1 MRQQSLFSSQSMM
14 NEPLANRI
22 RPRTLS
28 EFVGQSKLLGPG
40 KILRTLIQHDQIS
53 SMIFW
58 GPPGCGKTTL
68 AEIIAH
74 HTQANFIQF
83 SAADAS
89 IRKIKRVMRK
99 AEANREIGE
108 KTIVFVDEIHRFNRA
123 QQDAFLPY
131 VEKGSIILIGAT
143 TENPSFEVNSALL
156 SRCKVF
162 VLHHLTDQD
171 VITLLK
177 NALNSPHGFKIKVKI
192 NSKDLKLIA
201 HFANGDARKAL
212 NTLAMAVENGHY
224 SHDHQEAAVTLDDL
238 KQLTGRKFLLYDK
251 NGEEHYDL
259 ISALHK
265 SIRNSNVNSAIY
277 WLYRMLEGG
286 EDPIYIARRIVR
298 ISSEDV
304 GLTDPG
310 ALNTC
315 VSVFQACRYL
325 GMPECRLAL
334 VQAVVRLALDPKS
347 NSLLKAGEKAEHDVK
362 QTLNVPVPL
371 QIRNAP
377 TNLMNKLGYGEHYKY
392 AENYQDHLTTM
403 KTMPKQLRGRTY
415 YHPSNL
421 GFEKNFKNQ
430 MKRIYEVR
438 THHQKAGDQKIH
450 HFKPMDLGQF
460 DKKKDNH

>member
-1 MRQQSLFSSQSMM
+1 M

-22 RPRTLS
+22 RPCNLN
-28 EFVGQSKLLGPG
+28 EFVGQHKLLGPG
-40 KILRTLIQHDQIS
+40 RILRTLIQHDQVS

-74 HTQANFIQF
+74 HTKANFIQF

-108 KTIVFVDEIHRFNRA
+108 KTIVFVDEIHRFNKA

-162 VLHHLTDQD
+162 VLHPLTDQN
-171 VITLLK
+171 VVTLLQR
-177 NALNSPHGFKIKVKI
+177 ALNSPHGFKIKVRI

-212 NTLAMAVENGHY
+212 NTLAMAVENGRY
-224 SHDHQEAAVTLDDL
+224 RHDHREVTITRNDL

-251 NGEEHYDL
+251 KGDEHYDL

-286 EDPIYIARRIVR
+286 EDPVYIARRVVR

-304 GLTDPG
+304 GLADPG

-315 VSVFQACRYL
+315 ISAFQACRYL
-325 GMPECRLAL
+325 GTPECRLAL

-362 QTLNVPVPL
+362 KTLNIPVPL

-377 TNLMNKLGYGEHYKY
+377 TGLMSKLGYGEHYKY

-403 KTMPKQLRGRTY
+403 RTMPKSLSGRTY

-421 GFEKNFKNQ
+421 GFEKNFKTQ
-430 MKRIYEVR
+430 MERIR
-438 THHQKAGDQKIH
+438 KTRARHRQRGDRKING
-450 HFKPMDLGQF
+450 FKPMNLSQF
-460 DKKKDNH
+460 DKKKGNDWFIERIH